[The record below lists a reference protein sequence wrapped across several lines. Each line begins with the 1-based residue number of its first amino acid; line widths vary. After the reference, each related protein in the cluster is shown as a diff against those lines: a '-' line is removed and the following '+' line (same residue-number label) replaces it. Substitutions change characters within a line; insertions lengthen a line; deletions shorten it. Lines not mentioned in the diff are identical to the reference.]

1 MQKTLI
7 VFPFISVPLMESKIQ
22 VTVQGFVANIEYH
35 LTYVNT
41 SLDHLQTSFVFPVDA
56 SSPVYKFEAFVNKKH
71 IKAEC
76 QDKKNISK
84 RNVKIKNIS
93 KRNVKI
99 KKHIKVECQ
108 Y

>member
-1 MQKTLI
+1 
-7 VFPFISVPLMESKIQ
+7 MESKIQ

-41 SLDHLQTSFVFPVDA
+41 SLDHLQTSFVFPVDD

-76 QDKKNISK
+76 QDKKTYQSEMSRLKNTY
-84 RNVKIKNIS
+84 NVI
-93 KRNVKI
+93 
-99 KKHIKVECQ
+99 EQ
-108 Y
+108 

>member
-1 MQKTLI
+1 
-7 VFPFISVPLMESKIQ
+7 MESKTQ

-41 SLDHLQTSFVFPVDA
+41 SLDHHQTSFVFPVDD

-84 RNVKIKNIS
+84 RNVKK
-93 KRNVKI
+93 
-99 KKHIKVECQ
+99 KKHIKAECQ
-108 Y
+108 DKKNIKAECQDKKTYQSGMSR